1 MTTKKSKKQV
11 NKETIKS
18 QSKKPAPKKKKFWS
32 RFKRDFSKLSQRRQN
47 FLARR
52 PHRSFRLT
60 KRRDYRRQLKLPGY
74 WSFTKQVF
82 TMLWKNKKTFF
93 ALVLVFTSLAFLL
106 SNAMSQNTYQQLK
119 DAMNEMKDNGF
130 NGFFTT
136 IGIFSGVVINYT
148 TGSSATS
155 PSQQAANVLIGL
167 FAWLSAVWLVRAISA
182 GQKPKMRDGLY
193 SSGSPVIALMVL
205 ILVLLIQLIPA
216 AAAVIIYGAL
226 SASGMLSQTII
237 LMLAGGAS
245 ILVITLSA
253 FWILSTLFA
262 MIIVTLPGMYPFR
275 ALRLAGDIVTG
286 RRVRILF
293 RLSWGFVIIAL
304 MWVVVLMP
312 TIMIDGALKSA
323 LPVLDWMPIVSVV
336 GLMLVY
342 ITIVIIAAYVYTFYR
357 KVVESDSKP
366 TKS

>member
-11 NKETIKS
+11 NKETIKA
-18 QSKKPAPKKKKFWS
+18 QSKKPAPKKKKFWP
-32 RFKRDFSKLSQRRQN
+32 RFKRDFNKLSQRRQN

-52 PHRSFRLT
+52 PHRSFRLS

-237 LMLAGGAS
+237 LMLAAGAS

-262 MIIVTLPGMYPFR
+262 MYPFR

-312 TIMIDGALKSA
+312 TIMIDGVLKSA
-323 LPVLDWMPIVSVV
+323 LPILDWMPIVSVV

-342 ITIVIIAAYVYTFYR
+342 VTIVIIAAYVYTFYR

-366 TKS
+366 AKS